1 MSSWSTTALTAERS
15 LTAIMR
21 SAGGGGGV
29 RIVSHFAAEPDHS
42 SILRG
47 RNGNTYNPLMA
58 TAPKPCRRWFQFRL
72 RTLLVLMLLACL
84 VIGSI
89 VVPIQRVS
97 RQRAAAEAIE
107 RLGGSVSWS
116 STDSPEQSWKQTWL
130 RPMFGNDFFAHP
142 EFVDIPNDAALN
154 YLSEMP
160 DTPRLRMGHWR
171 FTDAGLASVSRLSQ
185 LMLLDL
191 SGTQVTD
198 AGMEHLK
205 GLTHLQW
212 LSLDNTQVTDAGLAN
227 LKGLTHLQ
235 WLSLTN
241 TRVADAGLIH
251 VKELPQ
257 VDTLSLMNTQITD
270 AGLKH
275 LKGLVHLRW
284 LSLDDTRVT
293 DVGLIHVKELTELK
307 ALCLSGAAL
316 ITDAGLEHIRG
327 LTTLE
332 LLTLNGTHVTDAG
345 LEHLQGMSQLQELWL
360 SDTQASDSVVKRMQQ
375 ILPNCRISRR

>member
-1 MSSWSTTALTAERS
+1 
-15 LTAIMR
+15 MR

-198 AGMEHLK
+198 AG
-205 GLTHLQW
+205 
-212 LSLDNTQVTDAGLAN
+212 LAN